1 MSTINFTKKN
11 VKRKSAFS
19 NTNRIRL
26 DLFAFEKNEI
36 DEKKQKGN
44 NCFSFSSNLIKGNNS
59 QEEEKEKQNQIKK
72 EENKLI
78 IKQFSIKSGKTAND
92 SDESESEDSS
102 DMSCD
107 EE

>member
-44 NCFSFSSNLIKGNNS
+44 NCFSFSSNLIKGNN
-59 QEEEKEKQNQIKK
+59 QEEERQNQIKK

-78 IKQFSIKSGKTAND
+78 IKQFSIKSGKTTND

>member
-26 DLFAFEKNEI
+26 DLFTFEKNEI

-44 NCFSFSSNLIKGNNS
+44 NCFSFSSNLIKDNN
-59 QEEEKEKQNQIKK
+59 QEEEKQNQIKK

-78 IKQFSIKSGKTAND
+78 IKQFSIKSGKTTND

>member
-26 DLFAFEKNEI
+26 DLFTFEKNEI

-44 NCFSFSSNLIKGNNS
+44 NCFSFSSNLIKGNN
-59 QEEEKEKQNQIKK
+59 QEEEKQNQIKK

-78 IKQFSIKSGKTAND
+78 IKQFSIKSGKTTND

>member
-26 DLFAFEKNEI
+26 DLFTFEKNEI

-44 NCFSFSSNLIKGNNS
+44 NCFSFSSILIKGNN
-59 QEEEKEKQNQIKK
+59 QEEEKHNQIKK

-78 IKQFSIKSGKTAND
+78 IKQFSIKSGKTTND

>member
-44 NCFSFSSNLIKGNNS
+44 NCFSFSSNLIKGNN
-59 QEEEKEKQNQIKK
+59 QEEEKQNQIKK
-72 EENKLI
+72 DESKLI
-78 IKQFSIKSGKTAND
+78 IKQFSIKSEKTTND

>member
-26 DLFAFEKNEI
+26 DLFTFEKNEI

-44 NCFSFSSNLIKGNNS
+44 NCFSFSSILIKGNN
-59 QEEEKEKQNQIKK
+59 QEEEKHNQIKK

-78 IKQFSIKSGKTAND
+78 IKQFSIKSGKTTND

-102 DMSCD
+102 DMICD

>member
-44 NCFSFSSNLIKGNNS
+44 NCFSFSSILIKGNN
-59 QEEEKEKQNQIKK
+59 QEEEKHNQIKK

-78 IKQFSIKSGKTAND
+78 IKQFSIKSGKTTND

-102 DMSCD
+102 DISCD

>member
-26 DLFAFEKNEI
+26 DLFTFEKNEI

-44 NCFSFSSNLIKGNNS
+44 NCFSFSSNLIKDNN
-59 QEEEKEKQNQIKK
+59 QEEEKQNQIKK

-78 IKQFSIKSGKTAND
+78 IKQFSIKSGKTTND

-102 DMSCD
+102 EMSCD

>member
-26 DLFAFEKNEI
+26 DLFTFEKNEI

-44 NCFSFSSNLIKGNNS
+44 NCFSFSSNLIKGNN
-59 QEEEKEKQNQIKK
+59 QEEERQNQIKK

>member
-44 NCFSFSSNLIKGNNS
+44 NCFSFSSNLIKGNN
-59 QEEEKEKQNQIKK
+59 QEEEKQNQIKK

-78 IKQFSIKSGKTAND
+78 IKQFSIKSGKTTND

>member
-1 MSTINFTKKN
+1 MSAINFTKKN

-44 NCFSFSSNLIKGNNS
+44 NCFSFSSILIKGNN

>member
-26 DLFAFEKNEI
+26 DLFTFEKNEI

-44 NCFSFSSNLIKGNNS
+44 NCFSFSSILIKGNN
-59 QEEEKEKQNQIKK
+59 QEEEKHNQIKK

-102 DMSCD
+102 DISCD

>member
-1 MSTINFTKKN
+1 MSAINFTKKN

-26 DLFAFEKNEI
+26 DLFTFEKNEI

-44 NCFSFSSNLIKGNNS
+44 NCFSFSSILIKGNN
-59 QEEEKEKQNQIKK
+59 QEEEKHNQIKK

>member
-26 DLFAFEKNEI
+26 DLFKFEKNEI

-44 NCFSFSSNLIKGNNS
+44 NCFSFSSNLIKGNN
-59 QEEEKEKQNQIKK
+59 QEEEKQNQIKK

-78 IKQFSIKSGKTAND
+78 IKQFSIKSGKTTND
-92 SDESESEDSS
+92 
-102 DMSCD
+102 
-107 EE
+107 

>member
-1 MSTINFTKKN
+1 MSAINFTKKN

-44 NCFSFSSNLIKGNNS
+44 NCFSFSSNLIKGNN
-59 QEEEKEKQNQIKK
+59 QEEERQNQIKK

-78 IKQFSIKSGKTAND
+78 IKQFSIKSGKTTND

>member
-26 DLFAFEKNEI
+26 DLFTFEKNEI

-44 NCFSFSSNLIKGNNS
+44 NCFSFSSNLIKGNN
-59 QEEEKEKQNQIKK
+59 QEEEKHNQIKK

-78 IKQFSIKSGKTAND
+78 IKQFSIKSGKTTND
-92 SDESESEDSS
+92 SDESKSEDSS
-102 DMSCD
+102 DISCD

>member
-26 DLFAFEKNEI
+26 DLFTFEKNEI

-44 NCFSFSSNLIKGNNS
+44 NCFSFSSNLIKGNN
-59 QEEEKEKQNQIKK
+59 QEEEKQNQIKK

-78 IKQFSIKSGKTAND
+78 IKQFSIKSGKTTND
-92 SDESESEDSS
+92 SHEIESEDSS

-107 EE
+107 E

>member
-1 MSTINFTKKN
+1 MSAINFTKKN

-26 DLFAFEKNEI
+26 DLFKFEKNEI

-44 NCFSFSSNLIKGNNS
+44 NCFSFSSNLIKGNN
-59 QEEEKEKQNQIKK
+59 QEEEKQNQIKK

-78 IKQFSIKSGKTAND
+78 IKQFSIKSGKTTND

>member
-26 DLFAFEKNEI
+26 DLFTFEKNEI

-44 NCFSFSSNLIKGNNS
+44 NCFSFSSILIKGNN

-78 IKQFSIKSGKTAND
+78 IKQFSIKSGKTTND

>member
-44 NCFSFSSNLIKGNNS
+44 NCFSFSSNLIKGNN
-59 QEEEKEKQNQIKK
+59 QEEEKQNQIKK

-78 IKQFSIKSGKTAND
+78 IKQFSIKSGKTTND

-102 DMSCD
+102 DMICD

>member
-1 MSTINFTKKN
+1 MRTINFTKKN

-26 DLFAFEKNEI
+26 DLFKFEKNEI

-44 NCFSFSSNLIKGNNS
+44 NCFSFSSNLIKGNN
-59 QEEEKEKQNQIKK
+59 QEEEKQNQIKK

-78 IKQFSIKSGKTAND
+78 IKQFSIKSGKTTND

>member
-26 DLFAFEKNEI
+26 DIFKFEKNEI

-44 NCFSFSSNLIKGNNS
+44 NCFSFSSNLIKGNN
-59 QEEEKEKQNQIKK
+59 QEEEKQNQIKK

-78 IKQFSIKSGKTAND
+78 IKQFSIKSGKTTND

-102 DMSCD
+102 EMSCD

>member
-36 DEKKQKGN
+36 EEKKQKGN
-44 NCFSFSSNLIKGNNS
+44 NCFSFSSILIKGNN
-59 QEEEKEKQNQIKK
+59 QEEEKQNQIKK

-78 IKQFSIKSGKTAND
+78 IKQFSIKSGKTTND

-102 DMSCD
+102 DMICD

>member
-44 NCFSFSSNLIKGNNS
+44 NCFSFSSNLIKGNN
-59 QEEEKEKQNQIKK
+59 QEEERQNQIKK

>member
-26 DLFAFEKNEI
+26 DLFTFEKNEI

-44 NCFSFSSNLIKGNNS
+44 NCFSFSSNLIKDNN
-59 QEEEKEKQNQIKK
+59 QEEEKQNQIKK

>member
-26 DLFAFEKNEI
+26 DLFKFEKNEI

-44 NCFSFSSNLIKGNNS
+44 NCFSFSSNLIKGNN
-59 QEEEKEKQNQIKK
+59 QEEEKQNQIKK

-78 IKQFSIKSGKTAND
+78 IKQFSIKSGKTTND

>member
-26 DLFAFEKNEI
+26 DLFTFEKNEI

-44 NCFSFSSNLIKGNNS
+44 NCFSFSSNLIKGNN
-59 QEEEKEKQNQIKK
+59 QEEEKQNQIKK

>member
-44 NCFSFSSNLIKGNNS
+44 NCFSFSSNLIKDNN
-59 QEEEKEKQNQIKK
+59 QEEEKQNQIKK

>member
-26 DLFAFEKNEI
+26 DLFTFEKNEI

-44 NCFSFSSNLIKGNNS
+44 NCFSFSSILIKGNN
-59 QEEEKEKQNQIKK
+59 QEEEKHNQIKK

-78 IKQFSIKSGKTAND
+78 IKQFSIKSGKTTND

-102 DMSCD
+102 DISCD

>member
-44 NCFSFSSNLIKGNNS
+44 NCFSFSSNLIKGNN
-59 QEEEKEKQNQIKK
+59 QEEEKERQNQIKK

-78 IKQFSIKSGKTAND
+78 IKQFSIKSGKTTND

>member
-26 DLFAFEKNEI
+26 DLFKFEKNEI

-44 NCFSFSSNLIKGNNS
+44 NCFSFSSNLIKGNN
-59 QEEEKEKQNQIKK
+59 QEEEKQNQIKK

-78 IKQFSIKSGKTAND
+78 IKQFSIKSGKTTND

-102 DMSCD
+102 EMSCD

>member
-26 DLFAFEKNEI
+26 DLFTFEKNEI

-44 NCFSFSSNLIKGNNS
+44 NCFSFSSNLIKGNN
-59 QEEEKEKQNQIKK
+59 QEEEKQNQIKK

-78 IKQFSIKSGKTAND
+78 IKQFSIKSGKTTND
-92 SDESESEDSS
+92 SDESKSEDSS
-102 DMSCD
+102 DISCD

>member
-1 MSTINFTKKN
+1 MSNINFTKKN

-26 DLFAFEKNEI
+26 DLFTFEKNEI

-44 NCFSFSSNLIKGNNS
+44 NCFSFSSILIKGNN
-59 QEEEKEKQNQIKK
+59 QEEEKHNQIKK

-78 IKQFSIKSGKTAND
+78 IKQFSIKSGKTTND

-102 DMSCD
+102 DISCD

>member
-26 DLFAFEKNEI
+26 DLFTFEKNEI

-44 NCFSFSSNLIKGNNS
+44 NCFSFSSILIKGNN
-59 QEEEKEKQNQIKK
+59 QEEEKHNQIKK

-78 IKQFSIKSGKTAND
+78 IKQFSIKSGKTTND

-102 DMSCD
+102 EMSCD

>member
-26 DLFAFEKNEI
+26 DLFTFEKNEI

-44 NCFSFSSNLIKGNNS
+44 NCFSFSSILIKGNN
-59 QEEEKEKQNQIKK
+59 QEEEKQNQIKK

-78 IKQFSIKSGKTAND
+78 IKQFSIKSGKTTND

-102 DMSCD
+102 DMICD

>member
-26 DLFAFEKNEI
+26 DLFTFEKNEI

-44 NCFSFSSNLIKGNNS
+44 NCFSFSSILIKGNN
-59 QEEEKEKQNQIKK
+59 QEEEKQNQIKK

-78 IKQFSIKSGKTAND
+78 IKQFSIKSGKTTND

>member
-26 DLFAFEKNEI
+26 DLFKFEKNEI

-44 NCFSFSSNLIKGNNS
+44 NCFSFSSILIKGNN
-59 QEEEKEKQNQIKK
+59 QEKEKHNQIKK

-78 IKQFSIKSGKTAND
+78 IKQFSIKSGKTTND

>member
-44 NCFSFSSNLIKGNNS
+44 NCFSFSSNLIKDNN
-59 QEEEKEKQNQIKK
+59 QEEEKQNQIKK

-78 IKQFSIKSGKTAND
+78 IKQFSIKSGKTTND

-102 DMSCD
+102 EMSCD

>member
-11 VKRKSAFS
+11 DKRKSAFS

-26 DLFAFEKNEI
+26 DLFKFEKNEI

-44 NCFSFSSNLIKGNNS
+44 NCFSFSSNLIKGNN
-59 QEEEKEKQNQIKK
+59 QEEEKQNQIKK

-78 IKQFSIKSGKTAND
+78 IKQFSIKSGKTTND